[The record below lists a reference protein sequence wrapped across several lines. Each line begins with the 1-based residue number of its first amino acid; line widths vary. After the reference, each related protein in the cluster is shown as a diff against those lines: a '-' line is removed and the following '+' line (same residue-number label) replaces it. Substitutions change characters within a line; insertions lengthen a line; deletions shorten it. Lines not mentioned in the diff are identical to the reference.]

1 MALEFEPTE
10 NGGRKAKQKIWS
22 NGVFAELEIPSGRD
36 PQQNAW
42 LTLTLGYGLTFMDRH
57 TPRSGGTNPNET
69 ILVYSGSAWYARDL
83 DGYMFPILNWDL
95 RSIQLFHKKFR
106 GGENIWNQRFQI
118 LTPADYSEL
127 DYKSG
132 AQTIRP
138 NVLCL
143 FRMESGTR
151 NSWNFNVVRLD
162 PTVTEVWHES
172 NGKRKP
178 FRYPLG
184 FRTNEGTLADCDW
197 RTNVLGHELGHALG
211 LDHILA
217 LKGDPQCKIDD
228 NAKRCYGETPEE
240 LLNIMG
246 EGRDI
251 TLINSAPW
259 RSHLGKFTQQNM
271 GKWSMVLM
279 TGPNSKPLPPTKI
292 SGKLKRR

>member
-1 MALEFEPTE
+1 
-10 NGGRKAKQKIWS
+10 
-22 NGVFAELEIPSGRD
+22 
-36 PQQNAW
+36 
-42 LTLTLGYGLTFMDRH
+42 
-57 TPRSGGTNPNET
+57 
-69 ILVYSGSAWYARDL
+69 
-83 DGYMFPILNWDL
+83 
-95 RSIQLFHKKFR
+95 LFHKKFR

-132 AQTIRP
+132 PQTIRP

-172 NGKRKP
+172 NGTRKP

-197 RTNVLGHELGHALG
+197 RTSVLGHELGHALG